1 VETRRLLIIGILI
14 FIVFVSV
21 LLLFSFGK
29 KKEVGPQPMQYSIE
43 EEPFLPPEPGLK
55 DEYIYE
61 NELKPRWSREDCE
74 PYFTFPDEKQIEQL
88 KNSNDVLIKRILESA
103 P

>member
-1 VETRRLLIIGILI
+1 METRRLLIVGILI
-14 FIVFVSV
+14 FIILVSV
-21 LLLFSFGK
+21 LLLFSFGEEK
-29 KKEVGPQPMQYSIE
+29 KVSEPPLKYSIA

>member
-1 VETRRLLIIGILI
+1 METRRLVIMGLLI
-14 FIVFVSV
+14 FIILASV
-21 LLLFSFGK
+21 LLLISLGEK
-29 KKEVGPQPMQYSIE
+29 KDLSAPPREYSVE

-55 DEYIYE
+55 DEYIYA

>member
-1 VETRRLLIIGILI
+1 METKRLLIIGTLI
-14 FIVFVSV
+14 FILLVSV
-21 LLLFSFGK
+21 LLLFSFGD
-29 KKEVGPQPMQYSIE
+29 KKEAGLPPIRYSIE
-43 EEPFLPPEPGLK
+43 EEPFLPPEPGFK

-74 PYFTFPDEKQIEQL
+74 PYFTFPDEKQIKQL

>member
-1 VETRRLLIIGILI
+1 METRRLLIIGILI
-14 FIVFVSV
+14 FIIFVSV

-29 KKEVGPQPMQYSIE
+29 KKEAGPQPMQYSIE

>member
-1 VETRRLLIIGILI
+1 MLLI
-14 FIVFVSV
+14 
-21 LLLFSFGK
+21 SFGEK
-29 KKEVGPQPMQYSIE
+29 KNFSAPPIEYSID

-55 DEYIYE
+55 DEYIYA

>member
-1 VETRRLLIIGILI
+1 METRRLLIIGILI
-14 FIVFVSV
+14 FIILVSV
-21 LLLFSFGK
+21 LLLFSFGG
-29 KKEVGPQPMQYSIE
+29 KKEVGLQPMQYSIE